1 MFKISK
7 QTDYALLMLSYLK
20 DKNDFVT
27 ISKVV
32 EKLNLPSKFISK
44 IASILTNNKILE
56 SREGVNG
63 GYKLSNNI
71 KKISLYD
78 FLKIFEGELHL
89 TSCFDNNYH
98 CPNEDFCS
106 HKNFFKTK
114 FSKKII
120 EFLKNN
126 KLLEII

>member
-20 DKNDFVT
+20 DKNDFVA
-27 ISKVV
+27 ISKIV
-32 EKLNLPSKFISK
+32 EELNLPNKFISK

-71 KKISLYD
+71 KKISLFD
-78 FLKIFEGELHL
+78 FLKIFEGELQL
-89 TSCFDNNYH
+89 TSCFDKNYL
-98 CPNEDFCS
+98 CPNEKFCQ
-106 HKNFFKTK
+106 HKNFFKNK
-114 FSKKII
+114 FYKKIKG
-120 EFLKNN
+120 FLKSN
-126 KLLEII
+126 KLLEVI